1 MESPNEIQVSIMMGK
16 DTLPAGK
23 LWFHNRKGKQSA
35 SFEYCKE
42 WLNNP
47 DRFALEPALSLTE
60 GAFHT
65 VENQSLFG
73 AIGDSAPDRWG
84 RMLMQRANDTG
95 RTLTELDYLLGVNDE
110 TRQGALRFSVEEG
123 NYLAPGGKNAIP
135 PLVKLPELLSL
146 SEKFMEDKAT
156 AEELRM
162 LLIPGSSLGGAR
174 PKASVLD
181 KDGSLAIAKFPGKD
195 DDTDIVRW
203 EAAALTLA
211 KKAGINVPDWRL
223 EKILGK
229 AVLIIKRFDR
239 LTACSTNGQVKNG
252 RERIPFLSAMS
263 ILEASDNDGQIH
275 SYIDIANVL
284 QQYGVRPDAAMKELW
299 RRMVFGI
306 LISNTDDHLRNHG
319 FLFTTGGWSL
329 SPAYDLNPNTEKSMF
344 ATAIDNTGEQNTI
357 ELALRN
363 TDAFN
368 VSKAQ
373 AKEILDEVKTAVAG
387 WQKTAKSLGLSSQD
401 IQKMKPAFG

>member
-1 MESPNEIQVSIMMGK
+1 MDSQNEIQVSIMIGK
-16 DTLPAGK
+16 DTLPVGK

-35 SFEYCKE
+35 SFEYRKE

-84 RMLMQRANDTG
+84 RVLTQRANDTG
-95 RTLTELDYLLGVNDE
+95 RALTELDYLLGVNDE

-123 NYLAPGGKNAIP
+123 KYLASGGRNVIP
-135 PLVKLPELLSL
+135 PLVKLPELLSV
-146 SEKFMEDKAT
+146 SEKFLEDKAT

-181 KDGSLAIAKFPGKD
+181 KDGSLAIAKFPRKD

-211 KKAGINVPDWRL
+211 KNAGINVPDWRL

-239 LTACSTNGQVKNG
+239 NGNG
-252 RERIPFLSAMS
+252 RVPFLSAMS
-263 ILEASDNDGQIH
+263 MLDASDNDGQIH
-275 SYIDIANVL
+275 SYIDIANIL
-284 QQYGVRPDAAMKELW
+284 QQYGARPDADMKELW
-299 RRMVFGI
+299 RRMVFSI

-319 FLFTTGGWSL
+319 FLYTTGGWSL
-329 SPAYDLNPNTEKSMF
+329 SPAYDLNPSADKKLFSTS
-344 ATAIDNTGEQNTI
+344 IDNTGSQNSI
-357 ELALRN
+357 ELAMRN

-368 VSKAQ
+368 LSEKQ
-373 AKEILDEVKTAVAG
+373 AKEILEEVSAAVSG
-387 WQKTAKSLGLSSQD
+387 WRTVAKALGISARN
-401 IQKMKPAFG
+401 IEKMEGAFS